1 MELVPAEET
10 GISWSADTTPG
21 SDDLIEEVVRKS
33 PPLLNTQAHA
43 LRVPIVRHHYIV
55 DDCGVPHDLDSAGL
69 CANHIER
76 HLSNASS
83 CSAITFVTASSAS
96 ASTDQWSA
104 SSGFVE
110 DEAVEMD
117 VASHASD
124 DFETL
129 VEPKIESLDNDILMD
144 DLQEAEARRTA
155 EAGSAPFQA
164 KRPRGRPR
172 KHPIQAVDPL
182 SKVAKGRSK
191 TGCIT
196 CRRRK
201 KKCDEAKPR
210 CKLAVLAY
218 TSRMLSRYG
227 LADCG

>member
-1 MELVPAEET
+1 MELVPAEEID
-10 GISWSADTTPG
+10 ISWSADTTPA

-33 PPLLNTQAHA
+33 PPLLNTQA
-43 LRVPIVRHHYIV
+43 RVLQGPIVRCHYTV
-55 DDCGVPHDLDSAGL
+55 DECGVSHNLDSASL
-69 CANHIER
+69 CANHTER
-76 HLSNASS
+76 HPSNASS
-83 CSAITFVTASSAS
+83 CSTMTFVTASSAS
-96 ASTDQWSA
+96 ASIDQWSA
-104 SSGFVE
+104 SSGFIE

-117 VASHASD
+117 IASHMSD
-124 DFETL
+124 DFEPL
-129 VEPKIESLDNDILMD
+129 VEPKIESPDNDILMD
-144 DLQEAEARRTA
+144 ELQEAEARRTA
-155 EAGSAPFQA
+155 EVGSAPFQV

-172 KHPIQAVDPL
+172 KHPIQTVDPL

-210 CKLAVLAY
+210 CKLVVLAY
-218 TSRMLSRYG
+218 ISRMLSRHV